1 LVQRVAAQ
9 GLGERVHFLGERPDP
24 GAIYRDAS
32 DIAVLASRD
41 EAFPLSP
48 LEAAMLSMPV
58 IGTRAGGTPE
68 TMQEGVTGVLVPPED
83 PAALAAALRTLAT
96 DPDLRRRL
104 GSAARVRALSRYTV
118 EQNAAAFH
126 AVYAELLA
134 RPARQYGWRGAWATP
149 RIYTKAAAA
158 VLGRRL
164 TRLRTGRWSS
174 AA

>member
-41 EAFPLSP
+41 EAFGLSP
-48 LEAAMLSMPV
+48 LEAAMLGVPAVGSRV
-58 IGTRAGGTPE
+58 GGIPE
-68 TMQEGVTGVLVPPED
+68 VVQEGVTGLLVPPED

-96 DPDLRRRL
+96 DSDLRRRL
-104 GSAARVRALSRYTV
+104 GSAARARAFSRFTV

-126 AVYAELLA
+126 SVYEELLA
-134 RPARQYGWRGAWATP
+134 RPARQYGWRGAWASLH
-149 RIYTKAAAA
+149 IYTQAANA
-158 VLGRRL
+158 VLGRRFA
-164 TRLRTGRWSS
+164 RLRAVGARE
-174 AA
+174 